1 MITLLFTKR
10 CFSGIWLLFA
20 TVFFCG
26 CDRQT
31 PTPASTPAPPPV
43 AVRLTTVKK
52 GDATRSGTLPA
63 DIQPYQQATLYAKV
77 TGYIK
82 TVNVDKGDTVS
93 PGAVLAEI
101 EVPELLADRARYK
114 AEAEIA
120 ALDFRRAEEAQKKAP
135 DLVVAQSVD

>member
-1 MITLLFTKR
+1 MNQMPSSFAVTMKFGQLSLLLATLF
-10 CFSGIWLLFA
+10 
-20 TVFFCG
+20 VCG
-26 CDRQT
+26 CERQS
-31 PTPASTPAPPPV
+31 PIPAPAAAPPV
-43 AVRLTTVKK
+43 QVRLTTVKK
-52 GDATRSGTLPA
+52 GEATRSITLPA

-120 ALDFRRAEEAQKKAP
+120 ALDFRRA
-135 DLVVAQSVD
+135 